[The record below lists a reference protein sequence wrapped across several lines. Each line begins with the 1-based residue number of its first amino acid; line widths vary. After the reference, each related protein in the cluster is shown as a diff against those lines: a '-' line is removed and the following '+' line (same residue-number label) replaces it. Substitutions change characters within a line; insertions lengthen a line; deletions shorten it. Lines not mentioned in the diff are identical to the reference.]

1 MLDAK
6 MLRQN
11 PEIIKQALEKRN
23 EPLDTLTL
31 FERFFIVDKERRE
44 LIAQTES
51 LKARRNS
58 VSQEVAKRKQHLQNA
73 DELIEDMRLV
83 GDQIKE
89 LDDKLKV
96 LDDEQI
102 FILLRLPN
110 VPHES
115 VPYGRSEQDNVEIR
129 IHGEPTTFN
138 YSPKPH
144 WEIGTSL
151 GIFDFE
157 RAAKVTGSRFVF
169 ASGMGAR
176 LERALINFMIDV
188 QTGER
193 GYIEVWPPYLVNKE
207 SMIGTGNLPKFEED
221 VFKIADWDYYL
232 IPTAEVPV
240 TNLHRDEILSFEQLP
255 IKYAGFSTC
264 FRSEAGSSGKDTRGL
279 IRLHQFNKIEL
290 VQFVL
295 PENSYDALNSIVGDA
310 EVILQKLDLPYRV
323 IEICTGDLGFKET
336 KKFDLE
342 VWLPSAN
349 TYREISSCSNFEDF
363 QARRSSIRFR
373 RNDKAKPEFVH
384 TLNGSGLAIGRTV
397 AAILENYQEE
407 DGSVRV
413 PKVLIPYLGGL
424 DRLTRA

>member
-31 FERFFIVDKERRE
+31 FERFFIVDRERRE

-58 VSQEVAKRKQHLQNA
+58 VSQEVAKRKQHMQNA

-83 GDQIKE
+83 GDQIKA
-89 LDDKLKV
+89 LDDRLKV

-102 FILLRLPN
+102 FILMRLPN

-129 IHGEPTTFN
+129 IHGEPSILNFA
-138 YSPKPH
+138 PKPH
-144 WEIGTSL
+144 WEIGTGL

-169 ASGMGAR
+169 ASGLGAR

-373 RNDKAKPEFVH
+373 RNDKSKPEFVH

-407 DGSVRV
+407 DGSVRI

-424 DRLTRA
+424 DRLT